1 MVENINV
8 PQEPLFSL
16 MGKILVA
23 FSVGEKQI
31 FKIIAVGIS
40 ADWRPELKGKGL
52 DIMTG
57 LK

>member
-1 MVENINV
+1 
-8 PQEPLFSL
+8 